1 MRIRKK
7 SSLFFYVT
15 IFVLMALCSFQL
27 NAQEDNNTS
36 KILKK
41 IVIQDANCNIIEPY
55 LKITNKELGLTEFC
69 AEKDEFYNDKRMV
82 AGESKIVKVHRPTN
96 MIVTLD
102 EREDGYITVITYLA
116 FYDLNSDGVDEIF
129 FAHGS
134 TYATILR
141 LDILQKE
148 NDTYKIIARG
158 LIEAKADSYILPTKT
173 NGYYDILQ
181 KSDVWKQEWLYQFI
195 DTEYKLIKHTK

>member
-1 MRIRKK
+1 MKIRKQN
-7 SSLFFYVT
+7 SLFNVV
-15 IFVLMALCSFQL
+15 IFILMALCPFEL
-27 NAQEDNNTS
+27 DAQEENNAH
-36 KILKK
+36 KILKEV
-41 IVIQDANCNIIEPY
+41 VIQYADCKDIESY
-55 LKITNKELGLTEFC
+55 LKVTNKELGLTEFC
-69 AEKDEFYNDKRMV
+69 ADGDEFYKDIRMV
-82 AGESKIVKVHRPTN
+82 NRETETVKIHRSTN
-96 MIVTLD
+96 MIVALD
-102 EREDGYITVITYLA
+102 EREDGYISVATYLA

-134 TYATILR
+134 TYATMLR

-158 LIEAKADSYILPTKT
+158 LIEAKADSYILSTKT

-195 DTEYKLIKHTK
+195 DKEYKLIKHTK

>member
-1 MRIRKK
+1 MKDRRK
-7 SSLFFYVT
+7 SSLFFYVVFF
-15 IFVLMALCSFQL
+15 ILLALCPFQL
-27 NAQEDNNTS
+27 NAQEENNVS

-41 IVIQDANCNIIEPY
+41 IVIQDVDCNIIEPY

-69 AEKDEFYNDKRMV
+69 ADRDEFYKDIRMV
-82 AGESKIVKVHRPTN
+82 NGEAETVKIHRPTN
-96 MIVTLD
+96 MIVALD
-102 EREDGYITVITYLA
+102 EREDGYISVATYLA
-116 FYDLNSDGVDEIF
+116 FYDLNSDSIDEIF

-134 TYATILR
+134 TYATMLR

-158 LIEAKADSYILPTKT
+158 LIEVKADSYILPTKT
-173 NGYYDILQ
+173 NGYDDILQ